1 MLATK
6 FYFPEDFTKSAALTA
21 LITALEPIIGVT
33 NACLPFLPLVF
44 KQIRKTAFLMR
55 VSNSLN
61 LFLTKRK
68 NGRRLGQSDTER
80 AISGSQFIEL
90 KDQAGKHPKQL
101 SFKYNSV
108 STSSQNGGPA
118 GAPLRDED
126 YAVGW

>member
-1 MLATK
+1 
-6 FYFPEDFTKSAALTA
+6 
-21 LITALEPIIGVT
+21 
-33 NACLPFLPLVF
+33 
-44 KQIRKTAFLMR
+44 MR